1 MLSFPF
7 AKINLGLQIIR
18 KRDDGFHEIRS
29 VFYPV
34 SLCDVLEIIPQRD
47 LGGIELQVYGKK
59 IEGRSDQNLIVKA
72 CRAVE
77 KHRHLPGFRV
87 RLHKQIPMG
96 AGLGGGSSDATST
109 LLLLNSRL
117 NKPLQHDEMWD
128 LAMEIGSDCPF
139 FFHNT
144 PMMVEGRGEKMTSV
158 HLDLSSY
165 YLAIVHSG
173 IQVNTGW
180 AYQQIKPKPPEND
193 LRKTIQLPVEQ
204 WKGRL
209 TNDFE
214 EVVFKVY
221 PELYEIKQ
229 KLYQLGALY
238 VSMSGSGSSIFGLF
252 DHRISLQNEF
262 PRYFTWM
269 DKLKTPD
276 NKLYI

>member
-34 SLCDVLEIIPQRD
+34 GISDVLEILPQSGS
-47 LGGIELQVYGKK
+47 GGIELQVYGKN
-59 IEGRSDQNLIVKA
+59 IEGRSDQNLIVNA
-72 CRAVE
+72 FRAVE
-77 KHRHLPGFRV
+77 MHRHLPGLRA

-109 LLLLNSRL
+109 LLLLNSL
-117 NKPLQHDEMWD
+117 LTEPLQLEELWT
-128 LAMEIGSDCPF
+128 LAMGLGSDCPF

-144 PMMVEGRGEKMTSV
+144 SMLVEGRGEKMKSIQ
-158 HLDLSSY
+158 LDLSSY
-165 YLAIVHSG
+165 YLAIVHPG
-173 IQVNTGW
+173 VHVNTGW

-193 LRKTIQLPVEQ
+193 LLKIIHLPVEQ
-204 WKGRL
+204 WKGNL
-209 TNDFE
+209 FNDFE
-214 EVVFKVY
+214 EEVFKAY
-221 PELYEIKQ
+221 PKLYEIKQ
-229 KLYQLGALY
+229 GLYQLGALY
-238 VSMSGSGSSIFGLF
+238 ASMSGSGSAIFGLF

-262 PRYFTWM
+262 PQYFTWM